1 MPPPPLGSRKRLLT
15 CAVARNYNVLMKAH
29 IIQIGNSKGVRLP
42 KALLEQAHLTE
53 EVQIEAQPNQ
63 IVIRSAHL
71 PREDWETAFRTM
83 AQRGDDAMIDE
94 PASVTSFD
102 ETEWKW

>member
-29 IIQIGNSKGVRLP
+29 IIQIGNSKGVRIP

-102 ETEWKW
+102 ETEWK

>member
-1 MPPPPLGSRKRLLT
+1 MTRAT
-15 CAVARNYNVLMKAH
+15 YRNYNVLMKAH

-53 EVQIEAQPNQ
+53 EVQIEAHPNQ

-71 PREDWETAFRTM
+71 PREGWETAFRIM
-83 AQRGDDAMIDE
+83 AQRGDDAMTDE
-94 PASVTSFD
+94 PTSVTSFD